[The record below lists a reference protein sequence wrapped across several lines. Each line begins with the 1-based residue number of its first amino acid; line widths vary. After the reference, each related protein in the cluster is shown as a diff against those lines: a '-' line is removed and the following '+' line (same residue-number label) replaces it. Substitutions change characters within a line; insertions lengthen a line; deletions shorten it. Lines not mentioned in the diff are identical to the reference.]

1 MVASTTKF
9 PPLRIEPM
17 KSFAEL
23 LNGYEKSLNFYLDV
37 CSDPNSSE
45 EDIVTARERTIALKD
60 KVDRIEMEDYMM
72 QMMGGE

>member
-23 LNGYEKSLNFYLDV
+23 LNEQEKSLNFYLDV

-45 EDIVTARERTIALKD
+45 EDIVTAREHMIALTD
-60 KVDRIEMEDYMM
+60 ERDRIEMEHYMM
-72 QMMGGE
+72 QMGGE

>member
-23 LNGYEKSLNFYLDV
+23 LDEQEKSLNFYLDV

-45 EDIVTARERTIALKD
+45 EDIVTAREHMIALTD
-60 KVDRIEMEDYMM
+60 ERDRIEMEHYMM
-72 QMMGGE
+72 QMGGE